1 MRSAPRRSHAVAA
14 VVFALSVAAAGCGG
28 DDEPATTAASGGSGG
43 GDKNYKIAFLM
54 PDTAST
60 RYELADKPL
69 FEKRL
74 KEICAGCSVLYQN
87 ADADAAK
94 QQQQADSALAQGV
107 AAIVLDPVDSAAAA
121 TTVQKAKAQGVP
133 LIAYDRPI
141 PKAQADY
148 YVSFDNEKLGALFAQ
163 SLVDKVKEEN
173 PNGGVLQVN
182 GSPTDAAAGLIKKGM
197 HSAIDPSGLKL
208 LAEFDTPDWTPAKA
222 QDWVAGQITKFK
234 GDINGVVAANDG
246 TGGGAISAFK
256 AAGGD
261 VPPVSGNDAELAAAQ
276 RILAGDQYNTISK
289 PIKIVAGAAADIAFA
304 FAEGKPPAAETTL
317 YDTPSQLFVPKV
329 VTKENLKE
337 LLIDSGEIKAADLC
351 TDEYAEACT
360 EAGIS

>member
-1 MRSAPRRSHAVAA
+1 MHTRTLIAA
-14 VVFALSVAAAGCGG
+14 GAAALSVAVAGCGS
-28 DDEPATTAASGGSGG
+28 DDEPASTGAASGTAPAKSGG
-43 GDKNYKIAFLM
+43 GGDYKIAFLM

-87 ADADAAK
+87 ADSDAAK
-94 QQQQADSALAQGV
+94 QQQQADSAMAQGV
-107 AAIVLDPVDSAAAA
+107 KAIVLDPVDSAAAA
-121 TTVQKAKAQGVP
+121 TTVQKAKSQGIP
-133 LIAYDRPI
+133 IIAYDRPI
-141 PKAQADY
+141 PKVPADY
-148 YVSFDNEKLGALFAQ
+148 YVSFDNQALGKLFAQ

-173 PNGGVLQVN
+173 PDGGILQVN

-197 HSAIDPSGLKL
+197 HEAIDPSGLKL
-208 LAEFDTPDWTPAKA
+208 LAEYDTPDWVPAKA

-234 GDINGVVAANDG
+234 GQIDGVVAANDG

-289 PIKIVAGAAADIAFA
+289 PIKIVAGAAADIAYA
-304 FAEGKPPAAETTL
+304 FAKGDKPAGKTTL
-317 YDTPSQLFVPKV
+317 YDTPSQLFIPSV

-337 LLIDSGEIKAADLC
+337 KLIDTNEIKAADLC
-351 TDEYAEACT
+351 KGEYAAACKD
-360 EAGIS
+360 AGIS